1 MSAADL
7 SMSRGSSR
15 HTVDDDWQDADN
27 LDRSDVAA
35 YLNSQQEDL
44 QKQILLETSNS
55 KSKQRLNSLSNPSL
69 GAGGMSGGSST
80 PSSRG
85 PTPPPSAGWTLG
97 MSEIKSRSRSPTL
110 VVSAPSAPSQN
121 SSTPSHTS
129 GDKRSR
135 SGESGTNDEIFVNQV
150 GFEVGPGPPLL
161 HTESAASLNDL
172 LTSPNDGER
181 KVSSAPQSEATPGS
195 QRRSPAATPAFKKSI
210 KNRNI
215 STTSN
220 ASGGNRPSGSETPNS
235 DKRYKRKSWINNALN
250 PTYKSRSDD
259 LKRNFPS
266 LPPEE
271 TLIVDYSCALQKDIL
286 VHGRL
291 YVTTNC
297 LCFYANIFRWE
308 TAVTIKWREV
318 TAMTKEK
325 TALVIPNA
333 IQICTGHEKFFFTS
347 FTARDK
353 THMMLFRLWQ
363 NALLDSPASHAEIWT
378 WVHSVYGEKS
388 MPDSDNEGS
397 AEAGSSYSFD
407 GLDGDQSSTRPRL
420 YSNIAE
426 GDEEDKLPINAG
438 SFLPDR
444 VGDRPML
451 SINNNASLDSLATD
465 QSDTTESDPAKG
477 TSLDI
482 DPVLDNA
489 SSLVDLTSMLTF
501 QAWRQDKEG
510 REMLTKCF
518 SINIDELFTLLFTNS
533 KFFYDFQAERNTFD
547 IVQCPWQQKDNS
559 EDKFRKVSFTLNLNH
574 PMGPKTSRA
583 TETQTMHSVSVPG
596 QIYSV
601 EVETIN
607 ADIPYADNF
616 YVMSHF
622 CIVKVNDG
630 ETRLT
635 VVSDIKYR
643 KAPWGIVKSFL
654 EKNCWAGLEDHYL
667 ALGVALEAEVEGAL
681 SKNQDVSNK
690 KKTRRARK
698 SNVRR
703 AQSSS
708 TYPSTTTAPIL
719 SSQNVV
725 RNKRHVQSP
734 RNQDYQNSFI
744 GPLLLPSL
752 LTALFVLA
760 LLNILLFYKMW
771 CLESR
776 LLSKEEISE
785 ADLNIQLR
793 RHLEGPRY
801 TTDWVRLL
809 QRQEVLHN
817 KEMESWHVA
826 VNEAVDLLHKAETS
840 IGKLTQVFQVDGDK
854 RLLNQL
860 SDMDLKMAMHATN
873 TVYDQQQMDS
883 AKHVPE
889 ESHPGPGSREGNTF

>member
-1 MSAADL
+1 MSAAGL
-7 SMSRGSSR
+7 SRASSR
-15 HTVDDDWQDADN
+15 DTVDDDWQDADN
-27 LDRSDVAA
+27 QVVTDDISA
-35 YLNSQQEDL
+35 YFDHQQDEV
-44 QKQILLETSNS
+44 QKQISS
-55 KSKQRLNSLSNPSL
+55 DSPRRLNSMSNPSL
-69 GAGGMSGGSST
+69 GVGGASGGSST

-85 PTPPPSAGWTLG
+85 ATPPPPGWSHG
-97 MSEIKSRSRSPTL
+97 KSGAKSRSRSPAA
-110 VVSAPSAPSQN
+110 VGSVPSQN
-121 SSTPSHTS
+121 SSTHSQNS

-135 SGESGTNDEIFVNQV
+135 SGESEAADDIFVNKV
-150 GFEVGPGPPLL
+150 PFELGPPLE
-161 HTESAASLNDL
+161 HTESTASLSDL
-172 LTSPNDGER
+172 LTLPIDGER
-181 KVSSAPQSEATPGS
+181 KVCSAPQSEATAGS
-195 QRRSPAATPAFKKSI
+195 HRYSPANTPAFKKSV
-210 KNRNI
+210 KNRNL
-215 STTSN
+215 STNSV
-220 ASGGNRPSGSETPNS
+220 ASGGNRPSGSDTPTS
-235 DKRYKRKSWINNALN
+235 DKRFKRKSWINNAIN

-259 LKRNFPS
+259 LKKNFPS

-308 TAVTIKWREV
+308 TQVTIKWKEV

-333 IQICTGHEKFFFTS
+333 IQICTGHEKYFFTS
-347 FTARDK
+347 FAARDK

-388 MPDSDNEGS
+388 VPDSDNEGS

-407 GLDGDQSSTRPRL
+407 GLDGNESSTRPRL

-451 SINNNASLDSLATD
+451 SINTNASVDSLATD

-477 TSLDI
+477 AGLEI
-482 DPVLDNA
+482 DPVLDTA

-501 QAWRQDKEG
+501 QAWRQDKDG
-510 REMLTKCF
+510 REMLTKTLC
-518 SINIDELFTLLFTNS
+518 INIDELFTLLFTNS

-547 IVQCPWQQKDNS
+547 IMQCPWQQSENS

-583 TETQTMHSVSVPG
+583 TEVQTMHSVSVPG

-601 EVETIN
+601 EVMTTNE
-607 ADIPYADNF
+607 DIPYADNF
-616 YVMSHF
+616 YVLSHF
-622 CIVKVNDG
+622 CIVKVSDS
-630 ETRLT
+630 ESRLT
-635 VVSDIKYR
+635 VVSEIKYR
-643 KAPWGIVKSFL
+643 KTPWGIVKSFL

-667 ALGVALEAEVEGAL
+667 ALGVALETEVDGVL
-681 SKNQDVSNK
+681 SKIKEVGAK

-698 SNVRR
+698 SNNRR

-708 TYPSTTTAPIL
+708 TYPSTATAPIS

-725 RNKRHVQSP
+725 RSKRNLQSP
-734 RNQDYQNSFI
+734 RNHDYQNSFI

-752 LTALFVLA
+752 LTGLFILT

-776 LLSKEEISE
+776 LLSKEDLSE
-785 ADLNIQLR
+785 KELNVQLR
-793 RHLEGPRY
+793 RHLEGPSSMN
-801 TTDWVRLL
+801 DWVRLL

-826 VNEAVDLLHKAETS
+826 VNEAVDLLHQAETS
-840 IGKLTQVFQVDGDK
+840 IGKLTQVFRVDGEK

-860 SDMDLKMAMHATN
+860 SDMNMKSAVHTTN
-873 TVYDQQQMDS
+873 TVYADQKLNS
-883 AKHVPE
+883 VKHVPE
-889 ESHPGPGSREGNTF
+889 EGQPSTEF